1 MCTCTRLCIKH
12 FTAVALV
19 CFLQILSEKNAS
31 TYILMLAC
39 YLAIFYAYIAT
50 SISFGIL
57 YIMLIIFTCGAY
69 ALLQENLSQCIIS
82 RLHLLLMYYIH
93 GLGCKIAFC
102 WCLIYGLSYIFV
114 SIAIIGGYV
123 LMQVVVLLKR
133 GSFKGFGYAVAAGIT
148 GIVGLMF
155 PN

>member
-1 MCTCTRLCIKH
+1 MHAFMHKAFHCGGACLLSTDSVREERIDLHPDACVLLGDFLCLHCHQHLVWHPLYHAHH
-12 FTAVALV
+12 FHLWCV
-19 CFLQILSEKNAS
+19 CAAPGKFI
-31 TYILMLAC
+31 TV
-39 YLAIFYAYIAT
+39 
-50 SISFGIL
+50 
-57 YIMLIIFTCGAY
+57 
-69 ALLQENLSQCIIS
+69 
-82 RLHLLLMYYIH
+82 H
-93 GLGCKIAFC
+93 
-102 WCLIYGLSYIFV
+102 IYGLSYIFV